1 MKQVVLVTGARGV
14 VANYLAKQL
23 EGTYTVRYLTRKV
36 TKDNEFLWNLKA
48 NYIDPEALVGVHSVI
63 HLAGSSIADKRW
75 SKKRKQVI
83 FSSRVDSALLLLEE
97 LKKRSLTI
105 DSFFS
110 ASAIGYY
117 GATTSETIFKEESPQ
132 GNDFLSTVCGEWE
145 HTAQLFK
152 TEKVAARVAIVRCG
166 IIFSKEDGALK
177 QIVRPIRYG
186 LGSGIGK
193 GTQYVPWIHIHD
205 LCGIFK
211 FLLENKNIHGVFNAV
226 SPEHLTNIDLTKAI
240 AKWLHR
246 KLILPNIPSF
256 IIKKLLGERAII
268 LLEGSR
274 ISSDKLLH
282 AGFKFTYANLEKA
295 LTNLLIQT
303 KK

>member
-1 MKQVVLVTGARGV
+1 MKQVVLITGAHGV
-14 VANYLAKQL
+14 IAKYLAKQL
-23 EGTYTVRYLTRKV
+23 EGVYTVRYLTRKV
-36 TKDNEFLWNLKA
+36 TKDNEYLWDLKA
-48 NYIDPEALVGVHSVI
+48 NYIDPEALIGVHSVI
-63 HLAGSSIADKRW
+63 HLAGSSIANKPW
-75 SKKRKQVI
+75 SKKRKQLI
-83 FSSRVDSALLLLEE
+83 LSSRVDSALLLLEE
-97 LKKRSLTI
+97 LKKRHLTI
-105 DSFFS
+105 DSFIS

-132 GNDFLSTVCGEWE
+132 GSDFLSAVCSKWE
-145 HTAQLFK
+145 RTAQLFK

-166 IIFSKEDGALK
+166 IVFSKQDGALK

-211 FLLENKNIHGVFNAV
+211 FLLENKSRSGLYNAV
-226 SPEHLTNIDLTKAI
+226 SPEHLTNIDLTKKI
-240 AKWLHR
+240 AKLLHR
-246 KLILPNIPSF
+246 QLILSNIPSF
-256 IIKKLLGERAII
+256 IIKGLVGERAII

-274 ISSDKLLH
+274 VSSDKILN

-295 LTNLLIQT
+295 LISLL
-303 KK
+303 

>member
-1 MKQVVLVTGARGV
+1 MKQVVLITGAHGV
-14 VANYLAKQL
+14 IAKYLAKQL
-23 EGTYTVRYLTRKV
+23 EGVYTVRYLTRKV
-36 TKDNEFLWNLKA
+36 TKDNEYLWDLKA
-48 NYIDPEALVGVHSVI
+48 NYIDPEALIGVHSVI
-63 HLAGSSIADKRW
+63 HLAGSSIANKPW
-75 SKKRKQVI
+75 SKKRKQLI
-83 FSSRVDSALLLLEE
+83 LSSRVDSALLLLEE
-97 LKKRSLTI
+97 LKKRHLTI
-105 DSFFS
+105 DSFIS

-132 GNDFLSTVCGEWE
+132 GSDFLSAVCSKWE
-145 HTAQLFK
+145 RTAQLFK

-166 IIFSKEDGALK
+166 IVFSKQDGALK

-211 FLLENKNIHGVFNAV
+211 FLLENKSRSGLYNAV
-226 SPEHLTNIDLTKAI
+226 SPEHLTNIDLTKKI
-240 AKWLHR
+240 AKLLHR
-246 KLILPNIPSF
+246 QLILPNIPSF
-256 IIKKLLGERAII
+256 IIKGLVGERAII

-274 ISSDKLLH
+274 VSSDKILN

-295 LTNLLIQT
+295 LISLL
-303 KK
+303 